1 MNTANLQ
8 LEGLYVAMA
17 ALVEAIRQKGLL
29 DAEEI
34 EAALLRAEEIAPRRS
49 EPMPEANIAAI
60 KFPARL
66 LRVANRAAANGE
78 HLSFEDMTRRV
89 RGVQG
94 APRQKLT
101 ESEYLELAQDQIRD
115 TDA

>member
-8 LEGLYVAMA
+8 LEGLYVALA

-29 DAEEI
+29 DSEEI
-34 EAALLRAEEIAPRRS
+34 EAALLKAEEIAPRRS

-60 KFPARL
+60 RFPARL
-66 LRVANRAAANGE
+66 LRVANRAAAQGE
-78 HLSFEDMTRRV
+78 RLSFEELTRRI
-89 RGVQG
+89 RSATA
-94 APRQKLT
+94 AP
-101 ESEYLELAQDQIRD
+101 ESLSEAEYRALAAGQIRD